1 MVGPG
6 GIIERK
12 MSRRFINQHFHTL
25 IHSYIPHTTTL
36 ILYLPSL
43 TFLSSNLLIITN
55 ITIIMADV
63 RSLLKN
69 ERAARRIQHKHA
81 AYSTAGSLMCLICHV
96 QMKTESLWEGHLRS
110 PGHIMRLAKRQEAE
124 RERNVTANTNGSEG
138 NNKKRK
144 AGDEEEDIDDD
155 TSKKRSKTTPT
166 ALEGFFVPA
175 TDTPKERSESPS
187 KSAIPHD
194 MQIPS
199 RPATPAKPTKSPT
212 PNKQPTVDEDEWA
225 AFEADIAAADIPAE
239 VVSEAVISAPAMTT
253 AELEARSAEEEK
265 KQRKERLEAEL
276 EGDKEDADRKLLEE
290 FEEMEGL
297 EQRVKRL
304 REKREALR
312 SKEKE
317 VGTTATA
324 TVSIETLAPDATLED
339 EDEDEDDDDE
349 DDWDGFRLR

>member
-1 MVGPG
+1 
-6 GIIERK
+6 
-12 MSRRFINQHFHTL
+12 
-25 IHSYIPHTTTL
+25 
-36 ILYLPSL
+36 
-43 TFLSSNLLIITN
+43 
-55 ITIIMADV
+55 
-63 RSLLKN
+63 
-69 ERAARRIQHKHA
+69 
-81 AYSTAGSLMCLICHV
+81 
-96 QMKTESLWEGHLRS
+96 MKTESLWEGHLRS

-199 RPATPAKPTKSPT
+199 L
-212 PNKQPTVDEDEWA
+212 DEDEWA

-265 KQRKERLEAEL
+265 KQRKE
-276 EGDKEDADRKLLEE
+276 RKLLEE